1 MRLLSI
7 QCVGLQ
13 LGNSSSPETHW
24 KAFLLKIN
32 PVRPRPASQPC
43 RPCAACRLASP
54 SLLIHC
60 SVPFMQEPSYRCA
73 LAGGGAFKPSVTHV
87 GSLRHT
93 QTQIKAQKKQHIYV
107 YIKNTNSFPCMTY
120 HCSSWWVCTRK
131 TLNPWTCK
139 SQTHSCTWSNP
150 NHHISHS
157 LTGL

>member
-1 MRLLSI
+1 MWKGLW
-7 QCVGLQ
+7 GLQ
-13 LGNSSSPETHW
+13 CETDNVIHAALNSCSPCISISITESGCCIVGWLACNASAVYSVCWAAAWQFQLSPETHW

-73 LAGGGAFKPSVTHV
+73 LADAGAFKPSVTHA

-93 QTQIKAQKKQHIYV
+93 QTQIKTQKKQHIY
-107 YIKNTNSFPCMTY
+107 KE
-120 HCSSWWVCTRK
+120 HK
-131 TLNPWTCK
+131 
-139 SQTHSCTWSNP
+139 
-150 NHHISHS
+150 
-157 LTGL
+157 